1 MKKLIFAAQ
10 VVSLLAL
17 FPTVFF
23 FEMNHG
29 SRIPTENIQ
38 PEDNTKK
45 PQSAVL
51 SLTMETLF

>member
-10 VVSLLAL
+10 VVILLAL
-17 FPTVFF
+17 FPTVFYL
-23 FEMNHG
+23 EMNHV
-29 SRIPTENIQ
+29 SQTPTENSQ

-45 PQSAVL
+45 PEIAVL